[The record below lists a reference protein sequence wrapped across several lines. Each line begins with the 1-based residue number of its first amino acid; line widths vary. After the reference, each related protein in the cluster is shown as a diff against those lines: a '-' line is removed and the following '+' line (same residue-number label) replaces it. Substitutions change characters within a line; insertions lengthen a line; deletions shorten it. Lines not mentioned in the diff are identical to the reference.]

1 MARKR
6 QSETVEAG
14 TIDLTKELGLTSFRD
29 TKFSSV
35 ADRLPTMIP
44 QLDYILGGG
53 LPFGRMVE
61 VIGKNSSGK
70 STFAVHLT
78 KIAQLLKVPTLWID
92 VEGTADPDRLAEL
105 GVNPDAGDV
114 FMVEPA
120 LKKDGT
126 KDTMTVERVAEELQ
140 RILPVINKTGK
151 PILIIWDSVAQT
163 AAEKEIE
170 RGVGNQQPGIKAK
183 AMAQFSQII
192 APLMTNSKALFVAI
206 NQARDEMGSMFGGI
220 DSPGGHAL
228 HHWASLRLEVQKA
241 SKIENSEINAFGVEE
256 KSYIGHIMRIKT
268 LKSKVSRPQQKA
280 EMYLMADSGLDLEE
294 NIYRA
299 CFATNKQYGFISG
312 GAWKAYTT
320 DAGQEIKFN
329 SEKNWVDFLK
339 SEEGQPVRDEL
350 FAKMMARSFP
360 NGYAPYKNEEIDIC
374 QIPLYKYVKDYM
386 ETHKE
391 EAQPVEEQTAP
402 VSATDVSD
410 LLDQIK

>member
-61 VIGKNSSGK
+61 VIGLNSSGK

-92 VEGTADPDRLAEL
+92 VEGTADPARLAEL

-163 AAEKEIE
+163 AAEREIE
-170 RGVGNQQPGIKAK
+170 RGVGNQQPG
-183 AMAQFSQII
+183 
-192 APLMTNSKALFVAI
+192 L
-206 NQARDEMGSMFGGI
+206 
-220 DSPGGHAL
+220 
-228 HHWASLRLEVQKA
+228 
-241 SKIENSEINAFGVEE
+241 
-256 KSYIGHIMRIKT
+256 
-268 LKSKVSRPQQKA
+268 
-280 EMYLMADSGLDLEE
+280 
-294 NIYRA
+294 
-299 CFATNKQYGFISG
+299 
-312 GAWKAYTT
+312 
-320 DAGQEIKFN
+320 
-329 SEKNWVDFLK
+329 
-339 SEEGQPVRDEL
+339 
-350 FAKMMARSFP
+350 
-360 NGYAPYKNEEIDIC
+360 
-374 QIPLYKYVKDYM
+374 
-386 ETHKE
+386 
-391 EAQPVEEQTAP
+391 
-402 VSATDVSD
+402 
-410 LLDQIK
+410 

>member
-6 QSETVEAG
+6 QSEAVEAG

-78 KIAQLLKVPTLWID
+78 KIAQMLNVPTLWID

-241 SKIENSEINAFGVEE
+241 SKIENSEVNAFGVEE

-280 EMYLMADSGLDLEE
+280 EMYLMADSGLDLSL
-294 NIYRA
+294 IH
-299 CFATNKQYGFISG
+299 I
-312 GAWKAYTT
+312 
-320 DAGQEIKFN
+320 
-329 SEKNWVDFLK
+329 
-339 SEEGQPVRDEL
+339 
-350 FAKMMARSFP
+350 
-360 NGYAPYKNEEIDIC
+360 
-374 QIPLYKYVKDYM
+374 
-386 ETHKE
+386 
-391 EAQPVEEQTAP
+391 
-402 VSATDVSD
+402 
-410 LLDQIK
+410 

>member
-1 MARKR
+1 LARKR

-105 GVNPDAGDV
+105 GVDPDAGDV

-170 RGVGNQQPGIKAK
+170 RGVGNQQPG
-183 AMAQFSQII
+183 
-192 APLMTNSKALFVAI
+192 L
-206 NQARDEMGSMFGGI
+206 
-220 DSPGGHAL
+220 
-228 HHWASLRLEVQKA
+228 
-241 SKIENSEINAFGVEE
+241 
-256 KSYIGHIMRIKT
+256 
-268 LKSKVSRPQQKA
+268 
-280 EMYLMADSGLDLEE
+280 
-294 NIYRA
+294 
-299 CFATNKQYGFISG
+299 
-312 GAWKAYTT
+312 
-320 DAGQEIKFN
+320 
-329 SEKNWVDFLK
+329 
-339 SEEGQPVRDEL
+339 
-350 FAKMMARSFP
+350 
-360 NGYAPYKNEEIDIC
+360 
-374 QIPLYKYVKDYM
+374 
-386 ETHKE
+386 
-391 EAQPVEEQTAP
+391 
-402 VSATDVSD
+402 
-410 LLDQIK
+410 